1 MNSER
6 FNIRIVF
13 FSTAIAITSFLF
25 IWAVSQDN
33 KIVTSISLG
42 ILWFVEILL
51 LIRYV
56 NLTNRNL
63 LFFLNSIQL
72 DDTSITFNKNRKLPF
87 KSLYE
92 EFNRIVILFDK
103 LKTEKEI
110 EHQYFEHIIKHA
122 EAGLCA
128 WDANEKIHLFN
139 KAAKNLLKLP
149 HITTLSGLKA
159 VNNELPARLLKMK
172 PGRQELLKIQQG
184 NELVSLYVRISEF
197 NLGEESIKL
206 ASFQNIHPEL
216 EEKKSEAW
224 QKLIKVLTHE
234 IVNSVSP
241 IKLVSSTL
249 MKSVESGEGLKTGEQ
264 LTFENIK
271 NLHEGLNAIYN
282 RSIGL
287 SKFVDDYKTITDI
300 PKPNFQSVRVD
311 DFIHNLIVLLKE
323 GVLSNKIELVV
334 SIVPKDQ
341 VLVMDKK
348 MMEQVVINLI
358 KNSVHSLN
366 SKQNPKII
374 IKGQP
379 VEGRYLISIEDNGC
393 GIPFNTLDY
402 VFMPF
407 FTTKKGGSGIG
418 LTLSRQ
424 IMKAHEGLMSIVSK
438 EEEGTIT
445 TLIF

>member
-1 MNSER
+1 
-6 FNIRIVF
+6 VG
-13 FSTAIAITSFLF
+13 IAFTSFLF
-25 IWAVSQDN
+25 IWAISQDN
-33 KIVTSISLG
+33 KIVTSISLA
-42 ILWFVEILL
+42 ILWFVEIIL
-51 LIRYV
+51 LIRYI

-122 EAGLCA
+122 ETGLCA
-128 WDANEKIHLFN
+128 WDSNERIHLFN
-139 KAAKNLLKLP
+139 KAAKILLKLP
-149 HITTLSGLKA
+149 HITSLSGLKA
-159 VNNELPARLLKMK
+159 VNEELPARLLKMK
-172 PGRQELLKIQQG
+172 PGKQELL
-184 NELVSLYVRISEF
+184 SLYVRISEF
-197 NLGEESIKL
+197 NLGEENIKL
-206 ASFQNIHPEL
+206 ATFQNIHPEL
-216 EEKKSEAW
+216 EEKESEAW

-249 MKSVESGEGLKTGEQ
+249 MKSVETREGLKSGKQ
-264 LTFENIK
+264 LTAENIK
-271 NLHEGLNAIYN
+271 NIHEGLNAIYN

-300 PKPNFQSVRVD
+300 PKPNFETVRVE
-311 DFIHNLIVLLKE
+311 DFIQNIIVLLKE
-323 GVLSNKIELVV
+323 GIIKSNIDLVV
-334 SIVPKDQ
+334 NIDPKDQ
-341 VLVMDKK
+341 VLVIDKK
-348 MMEQVVINLI
+348 MMEQVIINLI
-358 KNSVHSLN
+358 KNAVHSLTDRI
-366 SKQNPKII
+366 NPQIKIN
-374 IKGQP
+374 GY
-379 VEGRYLISIEDNGC
+379 EERGRYLMSIEDNGC

-402 VFMPF
+402 IFMPF

-424 IMKAHEGLMSIVSK
+424 IMKAHDGLMSVVSK
-438 EEEGTIT
+438 EEEGTT
-445 TLIF
+445 TTMIF